1 MSWEEV
7 QLGELLAESRIPAD
21 NPDPNRRIR
30 VKLHVEGVEK
40 RPLENEMEGAT
51 KQFIR
56 RAGQFIYGKQNF
68 HKGAFGIV
76 PDELDGFETS
86 ADIPSFDVR
95 EDCLPEWIY
104 YFFKSGNRY
113 LQLEKLARGVGS
125 QRIHPK
131 QIYDIAIPL
140 PPKEKQWEL
149 IQDII
154 NTESKFYDFA
164 GEQSIQLDLL
174 KKLRQ
179 QILQDAVKGKLVPQD
194 PNDEPASK
202 LLERI
207 KAEKE
212 KLVKEKKIKKE
223 KSLPPINPKEVPFE
237 IPENWIWCRI
247 SDILSYAN
255 DAIRRGPFGSSIT
268 KNMFVPKSTSA
279 TKVYE
284 QRNAIYKDYTLGNYF
299 IDLQQHPNLNSFL
312 AGAGDIIVS
321 CAGTIGETYLLP
333 NNAPNGIINQA
344 LLKIRLNGNIM
355 LNHYFMLFFKATLKG
370 RVNLDAKGSAMKN
383 LGSIGYLKEK
393 LYIPLPTLNEQM
405 RILTKIEQLMTLC
418 NELEH
423 SIQQNQKYT
432 QELLQVALKEA
443 LEPKLN

>member
-179 QILQDAVKGKLVPQD
+179 QILQDAVQGKLVPQD
-194 PNDEPASK
+194 PNEEPASV

-212 KLVKEKKIKKE
+212 KLVHEKKIKRGKLQE
-223 KSLPPINPKEVPFE
+223 AETQEELIFDIPKNWVWCNLDEICANITDGTHQTPTYTQSGRIFLSAQNVKPFKFM
-237 IPENWIWCRI
+237 PEEHKYVSEGAYQEYIKNRKPERG
-247 SDILSYAN
+247 DILVA
-255 DAIRRGPFGSSIT
+255 R
-268 KNMFVPKSTSA
+268 V
-279 TKVYE
+279 
-284 QRNAIYKDYTLGNYF
+284 
-299 IDLQQHPNLNSFL
+299 
-312 AGAGDIIVS
+312 GAG
-321 CAGTIGETYLLP
+321 IGE
-333 NNAPNGIINQA
+333 AAVINQ
-344 LLKIRLNGNIM
+344 KIDFCFYVSLGLVQPIRNLTNSEFLTMVFNSPYGVKYAKGNISS
-355 LNHYFMLFFKATLKG
+355 KG
-370 RVNLDAKGSAMKN
+370 GSAGNFN
-383 LGSIGYLKEK
+383 LGRIRSL
-393 LYIPLPTLNEQM
+393 LIPFPPLDEQQ
-405 RILTKIEQLMTLC
+405 RILNKIAQLMTLC
-418 NELEH
+418 DELEQ
-423 SIQQNQKYT
+423 SIQHNQKYT

-443 LEPKLN
+443 LEQKN

>member
-7 QLGELLAESRIPAD
+7 QLGELLVESRIPAD

-149 IQDII
+149 IQNII

-164 GEQSIQLDLL
+164 GEQSHQLALV

-179 QILQDAVKGKLVPQD
+179 QILQDAVQGKLVPQD

-212 KLVKEKKIKKE
+212 KLVQDKKIKKE
-223 KSLPPINPKEVPFE
+223 KPLPEIKPEEIPFE
-237 IPENWIWCRI
+237 IPENWEWCRLGEMFQIERGSSPRPKGDPRYFSKNRTEHHWIKI
-247 SDILSYAN
+247 SDFNLHSDDDYLL
-255 DAIRRGPFGSSIT
+255 D
-268 KNMFVPKSTSA
+268 TSEFL
-279 TKVYE
+279 TSEGVKYGRKVTE
-284 QRNAIYKDYTLGNYF
+284 K
-299 IDLQQHPNLNSFL
+299 
-312 AGAGDIIVS
+312 DIIIAVS
-321 CAGTIGETYLLP
+321 GSVGRCSLMKIDGYIYDGLMAVK
-333 NNAPNGIINQA
+333 NIND
-344 LLKIRLNGNIM
+344 KIVRRFL
-355 LNHYFMLFFKATLKG
+355 HLFFKFFESELLKKATG
-370 RVNLDAKGSAMKN
+370 AIWQNINTDIAK
-383 LGSIGYLKEK
+383 IQP
-393 LYIPLPTLNEQM
+393 IPIPPINEQS
-405 RILTKIEQLMTLC
+405 RILLKVEQFMTLC
-418 NELEH
+418 DELEQ

-432 QELLQVALKEA
+432 KELLQVTLKEA
-443 LEPKLN
+443 LEPKTN